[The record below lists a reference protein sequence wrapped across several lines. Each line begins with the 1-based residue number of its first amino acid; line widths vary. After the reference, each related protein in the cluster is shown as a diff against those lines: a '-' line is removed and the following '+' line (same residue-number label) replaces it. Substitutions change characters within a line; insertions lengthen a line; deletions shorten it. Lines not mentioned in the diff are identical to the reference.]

1 MSGSVQ
7 DMLRVARSELGV
19 RETGGGSRGNRQKYS
34 REMDMPVTEWCA
46 IFVSWCLRKAGVP
59 KAYASTRVTLFARY
73 YANVGRF
80 VRTPRP
86 GDLACF
92 DWEGDGRFDHVG
104 IVEKVLP
111 DGRLVTI
118 EGNTNRGDDQ
128 DGVYRMVRSPR
139 LVRGYCRPHY
149 TRGATSP
156 GPVATGPRYHLV
168 APGQTLGGIAAK
180 YGTTVPK
187 LQKLNPDIHDV
198 NRIFPGQRI
207 RIR

>member
-19 RETGGGSRGNRQKYS
+19 RETGGGSRGNQQKYS

-59 KAYASTRVTLFARY
+59 KAHASTRVTLFARY

-128 DGVYRMVRSPR
+128 DGVYRMVRSP
-139 LVRGYCRPHY
+139 C
-149 TRGATSP
+149 
-156 GPVATGPRYHLV
+156 PRYHLV

-207 RIR
+207 RIQ